1 MLTAA
6 HVVRDATAIGVWL
19 GVARTMDSAAAHPVD
34 PAAVIAFRDADLALL
49 PLSSPTG
56 PGDGP
61 LLFGAID
68 RDAPGQVHVVAAGC
82 PRFKL
87 RAVPGRREIQLRE
100 VHYAV
105 GQIQPGSNAKTG
117 TLEFTMLTEV
127 PSDPDPDV
135 HSPWEGMSGAAV
147 FAGSRIVGVVGRH
160 ELRESTATLTVRPI
174 AAALRG
180 EVDAGR
186 WWTALRRPP
195 EAQRLDP
202 VTEPTRS
209 QLVVARAERAARA
222 VAPAVLVSRADE
234 IQRLHEFTTG
244 TERFRWLEGRPFSG
258 KTALL
263 AWFVLHQPEGIDL
276 AAGFLRR
283 TTGDADARYV
293 IDVIGQQLAAH
304 ADRPYVPA
312 SHLSAQRDDLLDLLE
327 QAAAAAAQRGRRLL
341 VVVDGLD
348 EDQTPE
354 PGLAVAAWL
363 PDEDVLPA
371 NAQLLVASRA
381 GVDIS
386 LPAGHVLRR
395 HRVVLAPSDAA
406 AGLERAANVELSAA
420 RAGGGLV
427 YPLLG
432 TLAAGVGDWAPEEL
446 TAVLRAQGLAD
457 VLQVQVMDTL
467 STRLSRTVTVDGA
480 QVAFAH
486 DVLLEETRRL
496 YAADL
501 PRFQDSVLDW
511 CHAALLRAAS
521 GGTLPRFLDRHY
533 VDQLAGRDGW
543 TSLWLDLLAPYWRT
557 YRNASPSTYL
567 PLRDDLRRLDAT
579 ARRAGAA
586 ALVARTAAA
595 AALAETSG
603 EMETTSR
610 ELAAA
615 LLRSGRWSTMRAL
628 NYLARLENRDERAMA
643 IGVVAPALA
652 PEPGVAELAEAL
664 YLGLGGRSDDER
676 GWAAL
681 GVASLLAGVGDAGR
695 VRQFVL
701 AQRALG
707 ACEAGNA
714 AVGALGGLEGDDLR
728 WMLDALVENAAGL
741 GRGFD
746 LWRLARRVGDLDAG
760 TRSRV
765 EAALGRSL
773 GRLVLGLLGVDD
785 DDILNLGEALAIAAP
800 CLTDGERRDEVGR
813 AIKSAADRWGES
825 DLLANVAPSAPPE
838 LHDMIDKRSARLVRS
853 GDSTAADRGLV
864 AAGLYAKA
872 DEARRERLRAE
883 LRTGDLRFSA
893 ADDGDEFL
901 RRLAAGGLG
910 AEALEYI
917 RAWAS
922 DDASDY
928 SVAREVAS
936 VAPSLPAELLPDAL
950 GLCETLEPSW
960 RSVGRAAVY
969 TRAVEL
975 GRDDLIDLSADR
987 WRDADQMRRLAFEP
1001 GTMPRFA
1008 DPWLRTAAAAQL
1020 ALRGDLP
1027 APRCARL
1034 LVASPAVL
1042 DLPEVTAIL
1051 RALPL
1056 ADDDAVAVYEAIRSG
1071 HGWLRTGRC
1080 LRDLL
1085 RVIGARHGTEA
1096 LWSYAERGDPD
1107 LQIYV
1112 TTASGAEL
1120 AAEDPAR
1127 LHRLL
1132 EHHPEPALADAA
1144 LGPHSGDPEQHLDR
1158 LCGQLSPDDLGE
1170 GRTGALRV
1178 LEALPPTLRTDV
1190 LERLLD
1196 DDYLI
1201 GRRGYVQD
1209 YEWAATRL
1217 SRLAHSL
1224 SLRQVGLVEE
1234 AVPNSGMGS
1243 GPRASLRAALARRRA
1258 SLGDLDGFERTL
1270 ATISDTHLRARTLLV
1285 AFGRYPIAVL
1295 PRWLDLA
1302 LDFTPEVAATQ
1313 RALLWPLAAERLA
1326 ELPSSTAAELAGRWL
1341 DRSMYR
1347 QPGELFVDLPGLVP
1361 LLRAA
1366 VGLDAVQELAHL
1378 LTPAGQSAGVDR

>member
-1 MLTAA
+1 M
-6 HVVRDATAIGVWL
+6 
-19 GVARTMDSAAAHPVD
+19 
-34 PAAVIAFRDADLALL
+34 
-49 PLSSPTG
+49 
-56 PGDGP
+56 
-61 LLFGAID
+61 
-68 RDAPGQVHVVAAGC
+68 
-82 PRFKL
+82 
-87 RAVPGRREIQLRE
+87 
-100 VHYAV
+100 
-105 GQIQPGSNAKTG
+105 
-117 TLEFTMLTEV
+117 
-127 PSDPDPDV
+127 
-135 HSPWEGMSGAAV
+135 
-147 FAGSRIVGVVGRH
+147 
-160 ELRESTATLTVRPI
+160 
-174 AAALRG
+174 
-180 EVDAGR
+180 
-186 WWTALRRPP
+186 
-195 EAQRLDP
+195 
-202 VTEPTRS
+202 
-209 QLVVARAERAARA
+209 
-222 VAPAVLVSRADE
+222 
-234 IQRLHEFTTG
+234 
-244 TERFRWLEGRPFSG
+244 
-258 KTALL
+258 
-263 AWFVLHQPEGIDL
+263 
-276 AAGFLRR
+276 
-283 TTGDADARYV
+283 
-293 IDVIGQQLAAH
+293 
-304 ADRPYVPA
+304 
-312 SHLSAQRDDLLDLLE
+312 
-327 QAAAAAAQRGRRLL
+327 
-341 VVVDGLD
+341 
-348 EDQTPE
+348 
-354 PGLAVAAWL
+354 
-363 PDEDVLPA
+363 
-371 NAQLLVASRA
+371 
-381 GVDIS
+381 
-386 LPAGHVLRR
+386 
-395 HRVVLAPSDAA
+395 
-406 AGLERAANVELSAA
+406 
-420 RAGGGLV
+420 
-427 YPLLG
+427 
-432 TLAAGVGDWAPEEL
+432 
-446 TAVLRAQGLAD
+446 
-457 VLQVQVMDTL
+457 
-467 STRLSRTVTVDGA
+467 
-480 QVAFAH
+480 
-486 DVLLEETRRL
+486 
-496 YAADL
+496 
-501 PRFQDSVLDW
+501 
-511 CHAALLRAAS
+511 
-521 GGTLPRFLDRHY
+521 
-533 VDQLAGRDGW
+533 
-543 TSLWLDLLAPYWRT
+543 
-557 YRNASPSTYL
+557 
-567 PLRDDLRRLDAT
+567 
-579 ARRAGAA
+579 
-586 ALVARTAAA
+586 
-595 AALAETSG
+595 
-603 EMETTSR
+603 
-610 ELAAA
+610 
-615 LLRSGRWSTMRAL
+615 
-628 NYLARLENRDERAMA
+628 
-643 IGVVAPALA
+643 
-652 PEPGVAELAEAL
+652 
-664 YLGLGGRSDDER
+664 GGRSDDER

-1008 DPWLRTAAAAQL
+1008 DPWLRAAAAAQL

-1080 LRDLL
+1080 WRRPSQSD
-1085 RVIGARHGTEA
+1085 RGEARNRSP
-1096 LWSYAERGDPD
+1096 WS
-1107 LQIYV
+1107 V
-1112 TTASGAEL
+1112 
-1120 AAEDPAR
+1120 
-1127 LHRLL
+1127 
-1132 EHHPEPALADAA
+1132 PEPRTSRSTSRPPPAPSSLPKTPRGCTGCSNIT
-1144 LGPHSGDPEQHLDR
+1144 LSPPSPTRHSARTPVIREQHLDR

-1178 LEALPPTLRTDV
+1178 LEALPTLRD
-1190 LERLLD
+1190 
-1196 DDYLI
+1196 
-1201 GRRGYVQD
+1201 RRPGT
-1209 YEWAATRL
+1209 A
-1217 SRLAHSL
+1217 
-1224 SLRQVGLVEE
+1224 
-1234 AVPNSGMGS
+1234 
-1243 GPRASLRAALARRRA
+1243 ARR
-1258 SLGDLDGFERTL
+1258 
-1270 ATISDTHLRARTLLV
+1270 
-1285 AFGRYPIAVL
+1285 
-1295 PRWLDLA
+1295 
-1302 LDFTPEVAATQ
+1302 
-1313 RALLWPLAAERLA
+1313 
-1326 ELPSSTAAELAGRWL
+1326 
-1341 DRSMYR
+1341 
-1347 QPGELFVDLPGLVP
+1347 
-1361 LLRAA
+1361 
-1366 VGLDAVQELAHL
+1366 
-1378 LTPAGQSAGVDR
+1378 